1 MLSLTG
7 VRQNA
12 VKKFH
17 FWKKKNQNTRI
28 STFCLLLYARLLRN
42 LMAGGRNTKSILA
55 VAIKR
60 FKTSQSVVFAFL
72 QQHRRR
78 LLLTQIL
85 RQALLRCSLIG

>member
-7 VRQNA
+7 VRQNE

-17 FWKKKNQNTRI
+17 FWKKNQNTRI

-42 LMAGGRNTKSILA
+42 LMAGERNTKSILA

-72 QQHRRR
+72 QEEKIKIHGYQLFVYFLMRVY
-78 LLLTQIL
+78 
-85 RQALLRCSLIG
+85 